1 MGNLLAAYGLGEALW
16 TVFVIFFLVIFLMIL
31 FSIFGDLFRDHEMGG
46 GAKAVWVL
54 ALILFTPLAALIY
67 LIVRGGGMAK
77 RQMEAQ
83 AKAQKD
89 FNQYVQEVAGSSAT
103 TTPAEQIAQAKQ
115 LLDAGTISQEEF
127 DSIKSKALG

>member
-1 MGNLLAAYGLGEALW
+1 MGNLLATYGLGEALW

-46 GAKAVWVL
+46 FAKAMWVL

-77 RQMEAQ
+77 RAQAAQAEAQ
-83 AKAQKD
+83 QQFDDYVKQTAGGSAAEIAKAKD
-89 FNQYVQEVAGSSAT
+89 
-103 TTPAEQIAQAKQ
+103 

-127 DSIKSKALG
+127 DAIKAKALG

>member
-1 MGNLLAAYGLGEALW
+1 MGNLLATYGLGEALW

-46 GAKAVWVL
+46 FAKALWVL

-77 RQMEAQ
+77 RAQAAQAEAQ
-83 AKAQKD
+83 QQFDDYVKQTAGGSAAEIAKAK
-89 FNQYVQEVAGSSAT
+89 E
-103 TTPAEQIAQAKQ
+103 